1 MSQLKWPSTESDAT
15 VARMAPEGDKPS
27 AEREQ
32 TDESLRTEREKTD
45 RALAETHAELEAE
58 ADTVIQRAR
67 ETADAVLAAARDKA
81 DEHLDDTAA
90 PVAAR
95 DAVDD
100 ERAREDKALRDE
112 RAAADDSLEREREE
126 TTQALLKLLPLER
139 VKTDR
144 YLLTERLRSDD
155 ALANRDDFLGI
166 VSHDLRNLLGGIVMS
181 AGLMAKDAD
190 SHDQGKQ
197 VLLGT
202 ARIQRYAA
210 RMNRLIGDLLD
221 VASIDAGRLAVTPQR
236 ADVKS
241 VVCEAVELFQG
252 DAAARHITLQADVA
266 GQCFAAFDHDRLLQV
281 LANLLSNA
289 IKFTGDGG
297 TVSVQS
303 DYAGANVEV
312 SITDSGSGIPADML
326 EAIFERFWQAREN
339 DTRGLGLGLY
349 ISRSIIE
356 AHGGTIRVDSKP
368 GKGSRFTFTLPA
380 AAAP

>member
-1 MSQLKWPSTESDAT
+1 MTEM
-15 VARMAPEGDKPS
+15 VPEGEKPN
-27 AEREQ
+27 ADRGQ

-45 RALAETHAELEAE
+45 RALAETHAELERD
-58 ADTVIQRAR
+58 ADNVIQRAR
-67 ETADAVLAAARDKA
+67 DTADAVLAAARDKA
-81 DEHLDDTAA
+81 DEHLDETAA

-95 DAVDD
+95 DVVDH
-100 ERAREDKALRDE
+100 ERAREDEALRDE

-144 YLLTERLRSDD
+144 YLLTERVRSDD

-181 AGLMAKDAD
+181 AGLMAKEADA
-190 SHDQGKQ
+190 HDQGKQ
-197 VLLGT
+197 VLVGT

-221 VASIDAGRLAVTPQR
+221 VASIDAGRLAVTPER

-252 DAAARHITLQADVA
+252 DAAARHITLNADVA
-266 GQCFAAFDHDRLLQV
+266 GKCYAAFDHDRLLQV

-289 IKFTGDGG
+289 LKFTADGG
-297 TVSVQS
+297 TVSVRS
-303 DYAGANVEV
+303 DYAGDNVEV
-312 SITDSGSGIPADML
+312 SITDSGSGIAASML
-326 EAIFERFWQAREN
+326 EAVFKRFWQAREN

-356 AHGGTIRVDSKP
+356 AHGGTIRVESKP
-368 GKGSRFTFTLPA
+368 GEGSTFTFTLPA
-380 AAAP
+380 APPA